1 MSTKI
6 TIDQSTRCPI
16 RVVQLEKYAFRYA
29 NDRAAESQR
38 SNSKGQDYLTI
49 RYDENYLGFVI
60 ADGVSQS
67 FFGELASQI
76 IGDHL
81 LSHMMEFGE
90 RYLDGSLIFQTSLET
105 ELNNMA
111 YIATPMV
118 NAFQMPASLPG
129 MLVSVLEQKRQM
141 GSQATFTTGF
151 IDITKRKLALAWMGD
166 ERLRIWR
173 DLQEISREVLGDETF
188 QTAERWSTSIGMV
201 GKLHTKIIHDP
212 NITRL
217 VAYSDGLSILDREM
231 QINPVSHE
239 KLEALILQTSQMPQS
254 DDVTIFEL
262 AWKPDI
268 GWETNQTT
276 GPEDLSH
283 QFDSGSGIVK
293 IEWKPIKGFNSYQIA
308 TLSSQGQQITDT
320 QSTSHTFKAD
330 ELPKDNLRF
339 SVRASSDAKDLT
351 QWSKILELGNYV
363 GASGWEIPPK
373 AEMRAVGPTVIKTP
387 SLFHDQAST
396 EGHST
401 KDTYPVAD
409 NQQTAQEHTTS
420 RTISTQKTRT
430 TTQRSSNQ
438 THKRQD
444 TKGKTENQGIP
455 AGWIIKEQEEAPKK
469 NLMLLWIT
477 IPLVLLFLLTGTA
490 FGLKKMSENKAF
502 LAKTQTRIHKP
513 SNTPVPS
520 LTTTPTDT
528 PSPTQNPTD
537 TTTPTTT
544 KTPTLTLVPTNTLY
558 PMKLDVKCEF
568 ISGYDICFYKWK
580 PQGEKWLMTFGTTRE
595 IELNRLLIRINNA
608 EYRCKQLDDPFS
620 FTCEG
625 PSQPL
630 NQYVLFEV
638 LDKVSKESLGET
650 LIKFYNSLPTSTPVT
665 PTKPTVVPSDTPVTP
680 TEQTVVP
687 SDTPVTPTEQTVV
700 PSDTP
705 VTPTEQTVVPSD
717 TPVTPSPSTPDPP
730 TPNQNNVDH

>member
-90 RYLDGSLIFQTSLET
+90 RYLDGSLIFQTNLET

-118 NAFQMPASLPG
+118 NAYQMPASLPG

-141 GSQATFTTGF
+141 GSQATFTAGF
-151 IDITKRKLALAWMGD
+151 IDISKRKMALAWMGD
-166 ERLRIWR
+166 ERLRIWK

-188 QTAERWSTSIGMV
+188 QTAERWSTSSGLV

-217 VAYSDGLSILDREM
+217 VAYSDGLAILDREM

-262 AWKPDI
+262 AWKPHI
-268 GWETNQTT
+268 GWETNQTA

-293 IEWKPIKGFNSYQIA
+293 IEWKPINGFNSYQIA
-308 TLSSQGQQITDT
+308 TLSSQGQEITDT

-339 SVRASSDAKDLT
+339 SVRASSKAKGQT
-351 QWSKILELGNYV
+351 QWSKVLELGNYV

-373 AEMRAVGPTVIKTP
+373 AEMRAVGPTVIKPT
-387 SLFHDQAST
+387 SLFQGQVST
-396 EGHST
+396 EGYST
-401 KDTYPVAD
+401 KDSNRATQY
-409 NQQTAQEHTTS
+409 Q
-420 RTISTQKTRT
+420 TISDLIGTQSTTGQTSNYQNFLPEWTIKETQKDP
-430 TTQRSSNQ
+430 
-438 THKRQD
+438 KR
-444 TKGKTENQGIP
+444 
-455 AGWIIKEQEEAPKK
+455 
-469 NLMLLWIT
+469 NLKLLWAIV
-477 IPLVLLFLLTGTA
+477 PLALLFLITSTV
-490 FGLKKMSENKAF
+490 FGLKKINENKAF
-502 LAKTQTRIHKP
+502 VAAAQTLTHEPSNTSIPTQTQTPTITPTPEPTNTPTPTTTHTNTPTYTLTMTSTSTLPPMTLAVSCNDTGEFDICFSSWITQGNHQWLMTFKASEKVELDRLSIKINDAELRCDQIDEQGQFTCLGPIQPLNQDVPFEVFDKLSGKP
-513 SNTPVPS
+513 LGKTIILFYGPTPAFTPVPS
-520 LTTTPTDT
+520 
-528 PSPTQNPTD
+528 
-537 TTTPTTT
+537 
-544 KTPTLTLVPTNTLY
+544 K
-558 PMKLDVKCEF
+558 
-568 ISGYDICFYKWK
+568 
-580 PQGEKWLMTFGTTRE
+580 
-595 IELNRLLIRINNA
+595 
-608 EYRCKQLDDPFS
+608 
-620 FTCEG
+620 
-625 PSQPL
+625 
-630 NQYVLFEV
+630 
-638 LDKVSKESLGET
+638 
-650 LIKFYNSLPTSTPVT
+650 TPVT

-680 TEQTVVP
+680 TEPTVEP
-687 SDTPVTPTEQTVV
+687 SDTPVTPTEPTIE

-705 VTPTEQTVVPSD
+705 VTPTE
-717 TPVTPSPSTPDPP
+717 P
-730 TPNQNNVDH
+730 TNEGK